1 MSPTLTHLAEFRL
14 PDYPAASL
22 TLNGK
27 SLSIYDENSSL
38 TNQEQEPSAV
48 PTGIATILYRWSP
61 AALAAFLDTDAWFS
75 LTWTVALPENKA
87 CGESAKQLE
96 IGRVGNQVTF
106 GTLDASGDNFEIMC
120 TFNIALASETAAG
133 VERRRGEWVPN
144 VRESMLGE
152 ADMKSGEEVE
162 EVGARWVGDVLANKR
177 WDAAKGV
184 KHSFHVEYA
193 PMDIFGDGIPMSPHW
208 LYNALDLS
216 KCTTCNTE
224 GSAAKPLNRCGRC
237 GTAAYCSS
245 VCQKEDWRV
254 HKWVCTMSMED
265 RGQAIKIS
273 EKSGLYKWDTART
286 MAAKGEEVAS
296 DNPFFETV
304 QSRRTREE

>member
-1 MSPTLTHLAEFRL
+1 MAPILEHLEDFRL
-14 PDYPAASL
+14 SDYPTAPL
-22 TLNGK
+22 TLNGN
-27 SLSIYDENSSL
+27 SLSIYDENSS
-38 TNQEQEPSAV
+38 TTKQEQGLTTV

-61 AALAAFLDTDAWFS
+61 KALAAFLDTDAWFS

-87 CGESAKQLE
+87 CGESANQLE

-106 GTLDASGDNFEIMC
+106 GTLDASGDNFKIMC

-133 VERRRGEWVPN
+133 VERNRGEWVPN

-152 ADMKSGEEVE
+152 ADMKSGDEVK
-162 EVGARWVGDVLANKR
+162 EVGAQWVEDVIAKKR
-177 WDAAKGV
+177 WEAAKGV

-208 LYNALDLS
+208 LYKALDLS
-216 KCTTCNTE
+216 KCTACNAE

-245 VCQKEDWRV
+245 ACQKEDWRV

-273 EKSGLYKWDTART
+273 EKGGLYKWDTART
-286 MAAKGEEVAS
+286 MAAKGEEVVS
-296 DNPFFETV
+296 DNPFFETM
-304 QSRRTREE
+304 QSKRTRDD